1 MHLFKEIL
9 LFEIKYRLKR
19 PSFYVYTTIALL
31 TGMLY
36 GSILSGGLGPE
47 TTQSMGVGGNNLANS
62 PILIHT
68 LLLAIAQIAGLF
80 IIAAFMAVP
89 VFRDF
94 QRNAH
99 SLFFTKPID
108 KISYLG
114 GRFMGSFLIVL
125 FILLFLGV
133 GMAVMIHWPWEDSGK
148 LGPFVLW
155 HYVNP
160 YLVSIFPFAF
170 FTSSIF
176 FAIVTLSRN
185 ELFIYL
191 NAIVM
196 LVLFSFASTLS
207 NLVDSK
213 VLASLL
219 DPTGSVAIVKHIE
232 FWTVAEKNTQ
242 VIGMFPLLAWN
253 YVIWMG
259 VAIAIIVLTYRNF
272 SFSYARPKM
281 LKSSQKIQERG
292 SIPVNIH
299 LFGRTVSL
307 PKVSLSYT
315 WQNHLSQLWLLTKME
330 LRRIFRSPVLWV
342 MFAVGVLMMILTLL
356 PFVQR
361 MAGMGAS
368 TYPVTYG
375 MIGSIVGGFGLFIIA
390 AIIFWTGEL
399 VWRERHHRIN
409 ELMDVLP
416 TPSGINLGSKF
427 IALLSMPVFFLLGGI
442 LIAIIAQL
450 VQGYFR
456 IEPGLYLQR
465 VLGIEMIDHAL
476 FIVLCLFIQVLS
488 PNKYLGFFIC
498 VLAFFGFGSILPSLG
513 VEDRLFRYMSG
524 YRLSYS
530 DMNGYGPFMHPYMSM
545 KAYWLGAAILLGI
558 SGAGLYLRGTENNWI
573 ARFTQ
578 LKQSIRKPVVL
589 GATLLG
595 AALFLGFG
603 SYVYYNTHILNDF
616 LNSKDRNKEQAEY
629 EKKYKFLE
637 GKAQPKITDV
647 TLEVDMFP
655 ETQDFH
661 VTGQYKLKNKT
672 ATAIDSI
679 VFLPSLGNVEYSK
692 FELSRSLKER
702 IEDDDLGIFLLV
714 LAEALEPGDS
724 LYLDFEGDYQT
735 NGFPNNGLDTRM
747 AENGAFIPHSYF
759 PEIGYNP
766 LYEHTSPE
774 VRKEYGLPKREFRF
788 PPRTDTASLEYT
800 LIARDSDWIN
810 FSCTIST
817 EADQIAIAPGYLQKE
832 WEDNGRKYFAYKMDS
847 KMLKFYNLLSGKYEV
862 MKEQFMM
869 YDSIPIDLEIYY
881 HEQHDYNLEA
891 MMDAMK
897 KSLSYYTENFGPYQH
912 KVARIL
918 EFPRHHGQ
926 FAQSFPNTISYSE
939 SAGFI
944 IDAESSDVDM
954 PFYVTAHELA
964 HQWWAHQ
971 VVGGAVEGFQFLSES
986 MSQYSAMMVMKKEL
1000 GEAQIEKYLQH
1011 ELNQYLKGRGGES
1024 RKENPSHM
1032 VDQQFYI
1039 QYNKGSLVMYALQDY
1054 IGEDT
1059 LNAAIRRYVDAVK
1072 FQEPPFTTTLEW
1084 MDYIRAATPDS
1095 FQYLLTDLFE
1105 TITLFE
1111 NQILETDYEEQNDSS
1126 YLVRMKILTEK
1137 KRDDGEGEE
1146 TNIAIKDYIDVGI
1159 FARKKVE
1166 GEWEDVPL
1174 YFQKHQFTQDTTELK
1189 ILVSSKPSKV
1199 GIDPYHKLIDRTT
1212 SNNSKRIQK
1221 KSN

>member
-1 MHLFKEIL
+1 MRLFKEIF
-9 LFEIKYRLKR
+9 LFEIKYRLSR
-19 PSFYVYTTIALL
+19 PSFYVYTAIALL

-36 GSILSGGLGPE
+36 GSILAGGFGPE
-47 TTQSMGVGGNNLANS
+47 TTQALGVSGNNLANS
-62 PILIHT
+62 PVLIHT
-68 LLLAIAQIAGLF
+68 ILLAITQVAGLF

-99 SLFFTKPID
+99 SLFFTKPIQ
-108 KISYLG
+108 KFSYLG
-114 GRFMGSFLIVL
+114 GRFTGSFLIVL
-125 FILLFLGV
+125 FILLFLGI
-133 GMAVMIHWPWEDSGK
+133 GMAIMVHYPYEEPGK

-160 YLVSIFPFAF
+160 YLVSVLPFAF

-196 LVLFSFASTLS
+196 LVLFSFASGLS

-242 VIGMFPLLAWN
+242 VVGMFPLLVWN
-253 YVIWMG
+253 YLIWLG
-259 VAIAIIVLTYRNF
+259 VAMGIVVFTYRNF

-281 LKSSQKIQERG
+281 LRSAVKIQERG
-292 SIPVNIH
+292 SIPVSIS
-299 LFGRTVSL
+299 LFGK
-307 PKVSLSYT
+307 KVNIPGVHLTYT

-330 LRRIFRSPVLWV
+330 LKRIFRSPVLWV
-342 MFAVGVLMMILTLL
+342 MFAVGVLMMIMTLL

-361 MAGMGAS
+361 MAGLGSA
-368 TYPVTYG
+368 TYPVTHR
-375 MIGSIVGGFGLFIIA
+375 MINNISGGFDLFILA

-409 ELMDVLP
+409 QLMDVLP

-427 IALLSMPVFFLLGGI
+427 LALITMPVFFLCGGI
-442 LIAIIAQL
+442 LIAICAQL
-450 VQGYFR
+450 LQGYYR
-456 IEPGLYLQR
+456 IELGLYLKS
-465 VLGIEMIDHAL
+465 VLGLGIINHAL
-476 FIVLCLFIQVLS
+476 FLALCLLIQVLS

-498 VLAFFGFGSILPSLG
+498 VLAFFGFTTILPALG
-513 VEDRLFRYMSG
+513 VEDRMFRYMSG

-530 DMNGYGPFMHPYMSM
+530 DMNGYGPFMLPYLSM
-545 KAYWLGAAILLGI
+545 KTYWAGLAILLGI
-558 SGAGLYLRGTENNWI
+558 GGAGLYLRGTENNWT
-573 ARFTQ
+573 ARFKQ
-578 LKQSIRKPVVL
+578 LKQSFRNPAVI
-589 GATLLG
+589 GATVLG

-603 SYVYYNTHILNDF
+603 SFIYYNTHVLNDY
-616 LNSKDRNKEQAEY
+616 STRKDNNRERAEY
-629 EKKYKFLE
+629 EKRYKFLE
-637 GKAQPKITDV
+637 KRPQPKITDIS
-647 TLEVDMFP
+647 LEVDFIP
-655 ETQDFH
+655 EKQDFH
-661 VTGQYKLKNKT
+661 ARGQYIMKNKH
-672 ATAIDSI
+672 AVPIDTI
-679 VFLPSLGNVEYSK
+679 IFVPSLGNVEYSK
-692 FELSRSLKER
+692 FELNRPLKEKV
-702 IEDDDLGIFLLV
+702 EDEDLNTYLYIL
-714 LAEALEPGDS
+714 EASLQPGDS
-724 LYLDFEGDYQT
+724 MLLDFEGEYLT
-735 NGFPNNGLDTRM
+735 EGFPNRGMDTRM

-766 LYEHTSPE
+766 TYEHTSPE
-774 VRKEYGLPKREFRF
+774 IRKEYGLGPKEFRF

-810 FSCTIST
+810 FKCTLST
-817 EADQIAIAPGYLQKE
+817 EPDQLAIAPGYLQKE
-832 WEDNGRKYFAYKMDS
+832 WEENGRRYFSYEMDS

-862 MKEQFMM
+862 MKDQFMM

-881 HEQHDYNLEA
+881 HHQHDYNLEA

-897 KSLSYYTENFGPYQH
+897 KSLAYYTENFGPFQH

-918 EFPRHHGQ
+918 EFPLHHGS

-939 SAGFI
+939 TAGFI
-944 IDAESSDVDM
+944 TDAEASDVDM

-971 VVGGAVEGFQFLSES
+971 VIGGAVEGFQFLSES

-1000 GEAQIEKYLQH
+1000 GDEKIKKYLQH
-1011 ELNQYLKGRGGES
+1011 ELNQYLRGRGRET
-1024 RKENPSHM
+1024 RKENPAHM

-1039 QYNKGSLVMYALQDY
+1039 QYNKGSLIMFALQDY

-1105 TITLFE
+1105 TITLFD
-1111 NQILETDYEEQNDSS
+1111 NQILETDYEEQADSS

-1137 KRDDGEGEE
+1137 KRDNGEGEE
-1146 TNIAIKDYIDVGI
+1146 TSIQIKDYIDVGI
-1159 FARKKVE
+1159 FNRKKVE
-1166 GEWEDVPL
+1166 GEWQDVPL
-1174 YFQKHQFTQDTTELK
+1174 YFQKHKFTEDTTELE
-1189 ILVSSKPSKV
+1189 IVVSSKPSKV
-1199 GIDPYHKLIDRTT
+1199 GIDPYYKLIDRAT
-1212 SNNSKRIQK
+1212 SNNTKRTQK